1 MGRGGYYPID
11 FATFNNQMQNA
22 IQVYCE
28 KGGNIFVSGA
38 FVASDLWNHQFI
50 KANDKDKNFTSNV
63 LKYKLDTSGAT
74 KEGLVKSDPATFNFA
89 PLSFSFNQTLNEESY
104 AVEKPDAIL
113 PTDRNAQIILRYMDN
128 SLAAGI
134 AYMGDYKTVVWGFPF
149 ESIREKD
156 ARNTLMKNILNFFE
170 TK

>member
-1 MGRGGYYPID
+1 
-11 FATFNNQMQNA
+11 
-22 IQVYCE
+22 
-28 KGGNIFVSGA
+28 
-38 FVASDLWNHQFI
+38 
-50 KANDKDKNFTSNV
+50 
-63 LKYKLDTSGAT
+63 
-74 KEGLVKSDPATFNFA
+74 
-89 PLSFSFNQTLNEESY
+89 
-104 AVEKPDAIL
+104 
-113 PTDRNAQIILRYMDN
+113 MDN